1 MDEPANAPYGD
12 TITEEVSPKPKR
24 RKVDVDLSQT
34 EGDDEICPSNA
45 HSTLSAKLSSAE
57 EDVHS
62 LLNLPLEDAAEAG
75 KFKLSVLARALRAA
89 AAEGSLFDEVSHRK
103 PSWCGCPERETPSI
117 CNRMPHLDKYNSFAL
132 TRASNYYK

>member
-1 MDEPANAPYGD
+1 M
-12 TITEEVSPKPKR
+12 
-24 RKVDVDLSQT
+24 DLSQT

-89 AAEGSLFDEVSHRK
+89 AAEGSFFDEVSHRK
-103 PSWCGCPERETPSI
+103 PSWCGSPERETPSI
-117 CNRMPHLDKYNSFAL
+117 CNRMPLLDKYNSFAL
-132 TRASNYYK
+132 TRASNYCQLLRAPYRSPPLRT

>member
-1 MDEPANAPYGD
+1 M
-12 TITEEVSPKPKR
+12 TEKSPKPKR

-75 KFKLSVLARALRAA
+75 KFKLSVLARLPPKLKFRSMSDSSTSCRAFYI
-89 AAEGSLFDEVSHRK
+89 G
-103 PSWCGCPERETPSI
+103 
-117 CNRMPHLDKYNSFAL
+117 
-132 TRASNYYK
+132 

>member
-1 MDEPANAPYGD
+1 M
-12 TITEEVSPKPKR
+12 
-24 RKVDVDLSQT
+24 DLSQT

-45 HSTLSAKLSSAE
+45 HSTLSAKLSS

-89 AAEGSLFDEVSHRK
+89 AAEGSLFDEVGHRK
-103 PSWCGCPERETPSI
+103 PSWCGSPERETPSI
-117 CNRMPHLDKYNSFAL
+117 CNRMPLPDKYNSFAL
-132 TRASNYYK
+132 TRASNYCQLLRAPYRSPPPRT

>member
-1 MDEPANAPYGD
+1 M
-12 TITEEVSPKPKR
+12 
-24 RKVDVDLSQT
+24 DLSQT

-89 AAEGSLFDEVSHRK
+89 AAEGSFFDEVSHRK
-103 PSWCGCPERETPSI
+103 TIMARLSRARDAEYLQ
-117 CNRMPHLDKYNSFAL
+117 PHAPP
-132 TRASNYYK
+132 RQI

>member
-1 MDEPANAPYGD
+1 M
-12 TITEEVSPKPKR
+12 
-24 RKVDVDLSQT
+24 DLSQT

-103 PSWCGCPERETPSI
+103 TIMARLSRARDAEYLQ
-117 CNRMPHLDKYNSFAL
+117 PHAPP
-132 TRASNYYK
+132 RQI

>member
-1 MDEPANAPYGD
+1 M
-12 TITEEVSPKPKR
+12 TEKSPKPKR

-75 KFKLSVLARALRAA
+75 KLRAFRN
-89 AAEGSLFDEVSHRK
+89 EGCCRPPRRNLVL
-103 PSWCGCPERETPSI
+103 
-117 CNRMPHLDKYNSFAL
+117 NRSPTMDYMYGKSFQPFV
-132 TRASNYYK
+132 R

>member
-1 MDEPANAPYGD
+1 M
-12 TITEEVSPKPKR
+12 
-24 RKVDVDLSQT
+24 DLSQT
-34 EGDDEICPSNA
+34 EGDDEICPSNV

-75 KFKLSVLARALRAA
+75 KFKLSVLARALRAS

-103 PSWCGCPERETPSI
+103 TIMARLSRARDAEYLQ
-117 CNRMPHLDKYNSFAL
+117 PHAPP
-132 TRASNYYK
+132 RQI

>member
-1 MDEPANAPYGD
+1 M
-12 TITEEVSPKPKR
+12 
-24 RKVDVDLSQT
+24 DLSQT

-103 PSWCGCPERETPSI
+103 SI
-117 CNRMPHLDKYNSFAL
+117 MARLSRARDAEYLQPHAPP
-132 TRASNYYK
+132 RQI

>member
-1 MDEPANAPYGD
+1 M
-12 TITEEVSPKPKR
+12 
-24 RKVDVDLSQT
+24 DLSQT

-89 AAEGSLFDEVSHRK
+89 AAEGSLFDEVSL
-103 PSWCGCPERETPSI
+103 RELPCFLFLI
-117 CNRMPHLDKYNSFAL
+117 MFFFDPRLRPDCR
-132 TRASNYYK
+132 